1 MSDGKVKH
9 EELLKLRG
17 YIEENLRAT
26 EKAGFKFIDT
36 RGLKERIKS
45 KQNHV
50 IFGRRGSGKSTLLQ
64 ELRLN
69 GIHSSYIDLENHKD
83 ITFPNIVLRVLMDLL
98 DQFNQS
104 VTASIKLRFLRK
116 FGSFHKYHRLFI
128 SLYNELR
135 KLKDEPDLVSEK
147 ISSKQGTVVE
157 SSAKAGVSIKP
168 ISTSL
173 SSSETEKKELETIKN
188 VEKSKIEFL
197 KNRLADIKNLLNLGI
212 PLLKGNDKY
221 YYLILDDF
229 YFIPINDQPFL
240 IDHIHRLTKG
250 TDLFFKVATIRH
262 RTKLSTTAQTYF
274 GVEIG
279 SDAVEI
285 DLDYTFDDFQNLQQF
300 MRQLLNKA
308 ITESDADLLLDNLFS
323 GEGFKQLCIASG
335 GVPRDFLS
343 IFVKSVTKSLIVDGI
358 QIGKVQVTEEA
369 IANLSNKTASIR
381 RDSGSEN
388 QLLELFAYDLR
399 DIVFGQ
405 NRTNCFLVPK
415 EQLEKNIQIKQ
426 AIRELFDLRLIHILD
441 KNTSSA
447 PSDGKMYEAYLI
459 DIGLYE
465 NTRRPRNFKLIEPGQ
480 SDSKSRKDDVR
491 SSPRMNIDDYHKKV
505 IKDAEENGVTKELT
519 ITVQN

>member
-9 EELLKLRG
+9 EELQKLRG

-50 IFGRRGSGKSTLLQ
+50 IFGRRGSGKSALLQ

-69 GIHSSYIDLENHKD
+69 GIHSSYIDLENYKD
-83 ITFPNIVLRVLMDLL
+83 ITFPNIVLFVLMDLL
-98 DQFNQS
+98 NQFNQN
-104 VTASIKLRFLRK
+104 VIASIKLRFLRK

-128 SLYNELR
+128 SLDNELR

-147 ISSKQGTVVE
+147 IKSKQGRIID
-157 SSAKAGVSIKP
+157 SSVKAGVSIQP

-173 SSSETEKKELETIKN
+173 GSNETKKEELETTKN

-197 KNRLADIKNLLNLGI
+197 KTRLTDIKTLLNLGI
-212 PLLKGNDKY
+212 PLLKGNNKY
-221 YYLILDDF
+221 HYLILDDF
-229 YFIPINDQPFL
+229 YFIPIDDQPFL
-240 IDHIHRLTKG
+240 IDYIHRLSKG

-262 RTKLSTTAQTYF
+262 RTKLSTTAQTYS

-285 DLDYTFDDFQNLQQF
+285 DLDYTFDDFKNLHIF
-300 MRQLLNKA
+300 MRQLLTKA
-308 ITESDADLLLDNLFS
+308 IAESDAELSHDDLFS
-323 GEGFKQLCIASG
+323 GDGFKQLCIASG

-343 IFVKSVTKSLIVDGI
+343 IFVKSVTKSLISDGI
-358 QIGKVQVTEEA
+358 KIGKIQVTEEA
-369 IANLSNKTASIR
+369 IANLSNKLDSIR

-388 QLLELFAYDLR
+388 QLLEIFAYDLR
-399 DIVFGQ
+399 DFVFGQ
-405 NRTNCFLVPK
+405 KRTNCFLVQK

-465 NTRRPRNFKLIEPGQ
+465 NARPGHFKPIEPGQ
-480 SDSKSRKDDVR
+480 SDAKSRKDDVR
-491 SSPRMNIDDYHKKV
+491 SSPRIDVEEYHKKV
-505 IKDAEENGVTKELT
+505 IKEAEGMGITKELT
-519 ITVQN
+519 VTVQS